1 MLFRGSGWKFIGFML
16 TRIVIEI
23 NLNKFQSFIIMRSSN
38 NVKEVHQLTGFL
50 ATLSRFLSYTYENA
64 FLFFATLNK
73 KKNIFKYT
81 SKCENEFTKLKE
93 FLTSLPIL
101 TRLKE
106 ESSLLL
112 YLLVT
117 DQAISFVLV

>member
-1 MLFRGSGWKFIGFML
+1 ML
-16 TRIVIEI
+16 TRIGIEV
-23 NLNKFQSFIIMRSSN
+23 NPNKFQSFIIMRSSK
-38 NVKEVHQLTGFL
+38 NVNEVHQLTGCL

-73 KKNIFKYT
+73 KNIFKYT

-93 FLTSLPIL
+93 FLTSPLIL

-106 ESSLLL
+106 ESPLLL
-112 YLLVT
+112 YLSVT